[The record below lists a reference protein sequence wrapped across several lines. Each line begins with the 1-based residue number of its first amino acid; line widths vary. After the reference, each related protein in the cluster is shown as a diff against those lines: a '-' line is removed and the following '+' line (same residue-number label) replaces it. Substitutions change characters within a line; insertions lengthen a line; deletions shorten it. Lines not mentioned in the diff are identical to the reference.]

1 MPKKKPFQ
9 SPTSAKFTPPRSR
22 LFCTNCDSSET
33 DVSNNVTDEN
43 NKPLTEEN
51 KTKKAKVRRERS
63 LSEPDLSRNDGSSDD
78 EDVYVHCLTSTP
90 ACVNLHACTDVLFT
104 PEEQG
109 RRSMSPITRSTQ
121 RMCKAMQV
129 MGVFRCKNRLVVV
142 IREIVAVVL
151 LVSRKLYVVATQ
163 KKN

>member
-1 MPKKKPFQ
+1 MPKKQFQ

-33 DVSNNVTDEN
+33 DVSNNITDEN
-43 NKPLTEEN
+43 NKPTTAEN
-51 KTKKAKVRRERS
+51 KAKVRRERS
-63 LSEPDLSRNDGSSDD
+63 LSEPDLSRNHDSGDD
-78 EDVYVHCLTSTP
+78 DDDDEEDVYVHCLTSTP
-90 ACVNLHACTDVLFT
+90 ACVNLHACSDVLFT

-129 MGVFRCKNRLVVV
+129 MLFSGVFRCK
-142 IREIVAVVL
+142 
-151 LVSRKLYVVATQ
+151 KGW
-163 KKN
+163 